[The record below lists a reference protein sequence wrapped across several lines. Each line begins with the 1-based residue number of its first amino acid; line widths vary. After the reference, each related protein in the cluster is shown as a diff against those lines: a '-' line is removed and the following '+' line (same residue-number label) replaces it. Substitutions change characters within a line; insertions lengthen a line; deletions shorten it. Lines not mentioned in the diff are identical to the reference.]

1 MHYPTYDFISWLVLS
16 FCYLLVWNNWKN
28 LLELK
33 KRFSYIIIMA
43 LWLLTISEN
52 LKPTKSLVSDEPVM
66 ALANKKQAGY

>member
-1 MHYPTYDFISWLVLS
+1 
-16 FCYLLVWNNWKN
+16 
-28 LLELK
+28 
-33 KRFSYIIIMA
+33 MA